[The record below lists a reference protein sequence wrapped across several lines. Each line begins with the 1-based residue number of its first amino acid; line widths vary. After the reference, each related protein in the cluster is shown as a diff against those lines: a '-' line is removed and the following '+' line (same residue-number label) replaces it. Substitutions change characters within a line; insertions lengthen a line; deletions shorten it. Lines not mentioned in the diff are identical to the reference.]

1 MSFQCLKDQQ
11 PPLIQIYFIF
21 IFSVILLEC
30 TLLLFTK
37 LQCIFHLCFPQMVAI
52 RERRAEKENTQL
64 KRWVRVMPA
73 TERRWQGESEEEAGG
88 NQKRWGD
95 KEGKRGRSSK
105 KLAVG
110 GGDGRR
116 FPSCLLFIRAFFN
129 LIWRREGDKGET
141 GAEDAIQGGWSK
153 YSRQR
158 RRRRKTK
165 SQKNIIIIKK

>member
-37 LQCIFHLCFPQMVAI
+37 LQCIFHLCFPQMAAI
-52 RERRAEKENTQL
+52 RERWAEKENTQP

-95 KEGKRGRSSK
+95 KEGKRGRRSK
-105 KLAVG
+105 KTG
-110 GGDGRR
+110 SGRR
-116 FPSCLLFIRAFFN
+116 GWEAFPILLFIRAFFN

-141 GAEDAIQGGWSK
+141 GAEDGR
-153 YSRQR
+153 YSGRLE
-158 RRRRKTK
+158 
-165 SQKNIIIIKK
+165 

>member
-1 MSFQCLKDQQ
+1 MSFQCLQDQQ

-21 IFSVILLEC
+21 IFTAILLEC
-30 TLLLFTK
+30 TLLFFTK

-52 RERRAEKENTQL
+52 RERWAEKENTQL

-73 TERRWQGESEEEAGG
+73 TERRWQGGLEEEEAER

-95 KEGKRGRSSK
+95 KEGKRERRSK

-141 GAEDAIQGGWSK
+141 GAEDRR
-153 YSRQR
+153 YSGRLE
-158 RRRRKTK
+158 
-165 SQKNIIIIKK
+165 